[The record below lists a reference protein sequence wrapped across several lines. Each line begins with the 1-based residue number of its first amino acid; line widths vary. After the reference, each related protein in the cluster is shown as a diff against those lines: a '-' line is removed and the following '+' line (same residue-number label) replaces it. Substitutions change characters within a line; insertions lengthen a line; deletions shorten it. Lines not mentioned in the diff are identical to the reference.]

1 MHTQTYPHKHTYL
14 PTPNNYLH
22 TNTYL
27 HTLSYLHKHF
37 KKPFQHT
44 PFNTYTHLH
53 THTST
58 YMILHTNSVRRP
70 SGRADEINLTNAA
83 ALNPFQKICY
93 KVLFRNV
100 APSRGPR
107 LCRPF
112 LNILNVFMSLKLIAT
127 DSFKCWFILCT
138 EKEHWDIFY
147 NLCDSKEGCNI
158 FWLPGGNVETTGSQ
172 RKNKN
177 LHEDKLGF

>member
-37 KKPFQHT
+37 KNLFYIHLLTHT
-44 PFNTYTHLH
+44 LTY

-100 APSRGPR
+100 APSSRW
-107 LCRPF
+107 
-112 LNILNVFMSLKLIAT
+112 SE
-127 DSFKCWFILCT
+127 WFILKLT
-138 EKEHWDIFY
+138 SVKYKGI
-147 NLCDSKEGCNI
+147 
-158 FWLPGGNVETTGSQ
+158 GGGSEA
-172 RKNKN
+172 KSA
-177 LHEDKLGF
+177 

>member
-37 KKPFQHT
+37 KNLFYIHLLTHT
-44 PFNTYTHLH
+44 LTY

-58 YMILHTNSVRRP
+58 YMLLHTNSVHRP
-70 SGRADEINLTNAA
+70 SGRADKINLTNAA

-107 LCRPF
+107 LWRPYK
-112 LNILNVFMSLKLIAT
+112 IWPKL
-127 DSFKCWFILCT
+127 
-138 EKEHWDIFY
+138 
-147 NLCDSKEGCNI
+147 GPGPI
-158 FWLPGGNVETTGSQ
+158 FWHLTWFCSSEQTSFWPKEV
-172 RKNKN
+172 
-177 LHEDKLGF
+177 L